1 MAVNHDAN
9 GDACT
14 FAYLAYC
21 RSRQDVFNLTRSVT
35 HDSDRHISLMELPQ
49 GLNTVIQRPTP
60 GVGVTRSPKNCCCLN
75 DIVLWHTNG
84 FDISHVVR
92 IPIRLARA
100 GSRLRSHAAIV
111 RTVIHRQV
119 TRRSVVGQERS
130 QNRRVRDH
138 EDSTGVKKH
147 RIDFMISDDE
157 SRHLIKSRRAD
168 CHEVFAQS
176 SF

>member
-1 MAVNHDAN
+1 M
-9 GDACT
+9 
-14 FAYLAYC
+14 
-21 RSRQDVFNLTRSVT
+21 
-35 HDSDRHISLMELPQ
+35 
-49 GLNTVIQRPTP
+49 
-60 GVGVTRSPKNCCCLN
+60 
-75 DIVLWHTNG
+75 LWHTNG

-119 TRRSVVGQERS
+119 ARRAVVGQERS
-130 QNRRVRDH
+130 QNRRVWDH